1 VTGSISGINALVG
14 NTISNSGTTTGLQGI
29 AVDSGNTINNSGT
42 AAGIGA
48 GSIGISVNNNNTI
61 SNTGTATGQFGIL
74 AFDGNTI
81 TNSGTAVGIGNNSTG
96 ILAVNNNTI
105 TNSGTAIGTTV
116 DGIHAVDQ
124 NTITN
129 SGTSTGSVTGIRVNS
144 FNTITNSGTATG
156 STLDG
161 IFGLDHNTIT
171 NSGTST
177 GQSFGIFGRSYNTI
191 TNSGTATGSFAS
203 INATDHNTI
212 SNSGTATGGSIGIAV
227 GNFNTIINSGTAT
240 GSTIIGIIAADNNT
254 ITNSGTVRG
263 SIYGISAN
271 SSNTIRNSGMIT
283 GVSAAVNFTGANN
296 TLTLLAGSKI
306 EGRILLDNPTNRLV
320 IGPGLNT
327 ALAYTGGTIVDTGL
341 PFIIDGGKLYAV
353 DVTGFSVQDEMAN
366 DLTRAVSDAV
376 DARLGAA
383 RAAGRGFSTA
393 MNGTVVHAVADVPAG
408 PGNSLWLSGLGS
420 VRDQEGDSD
429 TGSFNSLLG
438 GFVVGG
444 DALIS
449 THTRAGLFAGASL
462 ADLDTEGDGQDL
474 DNKSAFA
481 GAYLSHDMGQSFVN
495 AALIAGWSGFDSER
509 HITNNQ
515 LPGGMETASADYDG
529 FLLSPSLTLGH
540 GMIMQGGILT
550 PSVRVRYAGLFLEGY
565 DESGSTANLSVDG
578 RNINVLDA
586 RAELAYALNPHET
599 ESGVLSST
607 LRFGVD
613 GTMTT
618 GGDVSATL
626 LAQSLNF
633 DAAGSDTLRGFAGFD
648 ATYAMATGGSLK
660 LSSEAGYDTRQA
672 FTAQA
677 TASLVWDF

>member
-1 VTGSISGINALVG
+1 MVRRAKFAFLLAGVAAVANSVATDSRADSFTIINGQTANSTQILNTPGDVG
-14 NTISNSGTTTGLQGI
+14 TVQQGGTINSG
-29 AVDSGNTINNSGT
+29 A
-42 AAGIGA
+42 AAGIQASANGVTIYNA
-48 GSIGISVNNNNTI
+48 GSVTGLSRGIEAIG
-61 SNTGTATGQFGIL
+61 
-74 AFDGNTI
+74 GNTI
-81 TNSGTAVGIGNNSTG
+81 TNSGTSTGGAFGIAVGSF
-96 ILAVNNNTI
+96 
-105 TNSGTAIGTTV
+105 
-116 DGIHAVDQ
+116 

-129 SGTSTGSVTGIRVNS
+129 SGTSTGSVTGINVAS
-144 FNTITNSGTATG
+144 YNTITNSGTATG
-156 STLDG
+156 STLNG

-177 GQSFGIFGRSYNTI
+177 GQLFGIFGRSFNTI
-191 TNSGTATGSFAS
+191 TNSGTATGSTFVG

-212 SNSGTATGGSIGIAV
+212 SNSGAATGGSIGIAV
-227 GNFNTIINSGTAT
+227 GNFNTITNSGTAT

-306 EGRILLDNPTNRLV
+306 EGRILLDNPTNRLI

-408 PGNSLWLSGLGS
+408 PGNSLWVSGLGS

-677 TASLVWDF
+677 TASFAWDF